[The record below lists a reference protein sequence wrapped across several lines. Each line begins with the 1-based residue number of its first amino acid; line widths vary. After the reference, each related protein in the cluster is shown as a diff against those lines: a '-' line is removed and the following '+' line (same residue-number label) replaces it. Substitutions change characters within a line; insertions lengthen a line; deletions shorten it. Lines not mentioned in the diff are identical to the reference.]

1 MRNSPMQNAAYAA
14 WNSFYKSGKAED
26 YIRYVQLTRR
36 ELADVDFTAGDFDAG
51 KDPGT
56 HHSGADGGR
65 ERLGRDETDAGCS
78 WYERIQRNL

>member
-1 MRNSPMQNAAYAA
+1 MRNSPIQNAAYAA

-51 KDPGT
+51 
-56 HHSGADGGR
+56 
-65 ERLGRDETDAGCS
+65 
-78 WYERIQRNL
+78 

>member
-51 KDPGT
+51 SRRWARAT
-56 HHSGADGGR
+56 ALSR
-65 ERLGRDETDAGCS
+65 C
-78 WYERIQRNL
+78 

>member
-36 ELADVDFTAGDFDAG
+36 ELADVDFTAGDFD
-51 KDPGT
+51 
-56 HHSGADGGR
+56 S
-65 ERLGRDETDAGCS
+65 
-78 WYERIQRNL
+78 YEKWK

>member
-1 MRNSPMQNAAYAA
+1 MRNSPIQNAAYAA

-51 KDPGT
+51 KDPGCLLYT
-56 HHSGADGGR
+56 SPSP
-65 ERLGRDETDAGCS
+65 RD
-78 WYERIQRNL
+78 